1 MLACCAN
8 KDNSVQHTEG
18 LPFLREAL
26 LFLALAGLLMPLLQ
40 RLHIN
45 QVLGFL
51 GAGVIVGPFG
61 LGLWAGEHSWLR
73 YFVFQRP
80 QGIAPLAELGVLFL
94 MFMIGLELSA
104 SRLWALR
111 RWVIGGGGAQ
121 VVLSSLV
128 IATLAWLFG
137 NRVEAA
143 LVLGLVLSLSSTAV
157 VMQLLTE
164 RQALGYPMGQAA
176 FSILMLQDLAVVP
189 IFILVGVLGS
199 SGDGAGW
206 LPLLGLTVLKSVAAV
221 ALIYLLGRRALEPL
235 LRLFLRQRQPEVF
248 MALTLLITL
257 GIAGLTAA
265 AGLSL
270 ALGAFLAGLLLA
282 ETQFRHEVEV
292 VIAPFRSLLMGLFFM
307 SVGMQTDLREA
318 AAAPLWLALS
328 VPGLFIVKAGVASM
342 VLRLGGLPWGR
353 AVEGGLLLGQGGE
366 FAFIV
371 VGQAVASR
379 LLAPDVGQ
387 FMMLVVACS
396 MFATPLAARLGR
408 RYGDWWQRRHP
419 LAAAAAAP
427 VPQAN
432 HVIIVGFGR
441 IGRMLAQIL
450 ESQGIAYVAI
460 DNDPQLVA
468 QLPGQAGHLH
478 FGDAAR
484 GELLH
489 RVSAQHAAAIV
500 LTMDHPASALHAAR
514 AIRHDYPQVQL
525 FARARDEAHAQA
537 LLRAGASFVVPET
550 LESGLQ
556 LSESV
561 LSCLGFPAP
570 AAAQVIQQERQRRIV
585 GMQEKDAVS

>member
-1 MLACCAN
+1 M
-8 KDNSVQHTEG
+8 QHTDA

-40 RLHIN
+40 RLKIN

-51 GAGVIVGPFG
+51 AVGALLGPHG

-73 YFVFQRP
+73 YLVFQRP
-80 QGIAPLAELGVLFL
+80 EGIAPLAELGVLFL
-94 MFMIGLELSA
+94 MFMIGLDLSA
-104 SRLWALR
+104 ARLWSLR
-111 RWVIGGGGAQ
+111 RWVFGGGGAQ
-121 VVLSSLV
+121 VLLSAMAIGS
-128 IATLAWLFG
+128 LAWMFG

-164 RQALGYPMGQAA
+164 RQALGYPLGQAA

-189 IFILVGVLGS
+189 IFILLGVLSAGS
-199 SGDGAGW
+199 DGAGW
-206 LPLLGLTVLKSVAAV
+206 LPMLSLTLAKSLGAV
-221 ALIYLLGRRALEPL
+221 ALIYLLGRRAIGPL
-235 LRLFLRQRQPEVF
+235 LQMFLRQRQPEVF

-282 ETQFRHEVEV
+282 ETEFRHEVEV

-307 SVGMQTDLREA
+307 SVGMQTDLRQA
-318 AAAPLWLALS
+318 AEAPLWLALS
-328 VPGLFIVKAGVASM
+328 VPGLFIIKATVTSL
-342 VLRLGGLPWGR
+342 VLRVGGLPWGR

-408 RYGDWWQRRHP
+408 SFGDWWQGRHP
-419 LAAAAAAP
+419 LPPVRSEAAP
-427 VPQAN
+427 QRD

-450 ESQGIAYVAI
+450 DSQGVAYVAI

-468 QLPGQAGHLH
+468 HLREQAGRLH
-478 FGDAAR
+478 YGDAAR
-484 GELLH
+484 GELLR
-489 RVSAQHAAAIV
+489 RVHAQHAAAIV

-514 AIRHDYPQVQL
+514 AIRRDYPEARL
-525 FARARDEAHAQA
+525 IARARDESHAQA
-537 LLRAGASFVVPET
+537 LMRAGASLVVPET

-556 LSESV
+556 LSEFV
-561 LSCLGFPAP
+561 LHGLGFPAP
-570 AAAQVIQQERQRRIV
+570 AAAQVIQLERERRIGV
-585 GMQEKDAVS
+585 ARQQGAGPD

>member
-1 MLACCAN
+1 M
-8 KDNSVQHTEG
+8 QHTDA

-26 LFLALAGLLMPLLQ
+26 LFLALAGVLMPLLQ

-51 GAGVIVGPFG
+51 AAGVIVGPFG
-61 LGLWAGEHSWLR
+61 LGLWADEHSWLG
-73 YFVFQRP
+73 YLVFQRP

-121 VVLSSLV
+121 VVLSALA
-128 IATLAWLFG
+128 IASLAWSFG
-137 NRVEAA
+137 NRMEAA

-164 RQALGYPMGQAA
+164 RQALGYPMGQAV

-189 IFILVGVLGS
+189 IFILLGVLAG
-199 SGDGAGW
+199 GNGAGW
-206 LPLLGLTVLKSVAAV
+206 LPLLGLTLAKSVAAV

-318 AAAPLWLALS
+318 AGAPFWLLLS
-328 VPGLFIVKAGVASM
+328 VLGLFTVKATVVSM
-342 VLRLGGLPWGR
+342 VLRVGGLPWGR

-371 VGQAVASR
+371 IGQAVASR
-379 LLAPDVGQ
+379 LLATDVGQ
-387 FMMLVVACS
+387 FMMLVVSCS

-419 LAAAAAAP
+419 LAAAADAP
-427 VPQAN
+427 APQAN

-450 ESQGIAYVAI
+450 EGQGVAYVAI

-468 QLPGQAGHLH
+468 QLPDQAGRLH
-478 FGDAAR
+478 YGDAAR

-489 RVSAQHAAAIV
+489 RVSAERAAAIV

-514 AIRHDYPQVQL
+514 AIRRDYPQAQL
-525 FARARDEAHAQA
+525 FARARDEVHALA
-537 LLRAGASFVVPET
+537 LLRAGASLVVPET

-561 LSCLGFPAP
+561 LYSLGFPEA
-570 AAAQVIQQERQRRIV
+570 AAAQVIQQERQRRI
-585 GMQEKDAVS
+585 GAVQDEGAAIK

>member
-1 MLACCAN
+1 M
-8 KDNSVQHTEG
+8 QHTDA

-51 GAGVIVGPFG
+51 AAGVIVGPYG
-61 LGLWAGEHSWLR
+61 LGLWAGDHSWLR
-73 YFVFQRP
+73 YLVFQRP
-80 QGIAPLAELGVLFL
+80 EGIAPLAELGVLFL

-121 VVLSSLV
+121 VVLSALV
-128 IATLAWLFG
+128 IGTLAWLFG
-137 NRVEAA
+137 NRMEAA

-189 IFILVGVLGS
+189 IFILLGVLAG
-199 SGDGAGW
+199 GTGAGW
-206 LPLLGLTVLKSVAAV
+206 LPLLGLTLLKSVAAV

-235 LRLFLRQRQPEVF
+235 LRLFVRQRQPEVF
-248 MALTLLITL
+248 MALTLLLTL

-318 AAAPLWLALS
+318 ANAPLWLALS
-328 VPGLFIVKAGVASM
+328 VFGLFVVKAAVTSL
-342 VLRLGGLPWGR
+342 VLRVGGLPWGR

-408 RYGDWWQRRHP
+408 RYGDWWQARHP
-419 LAAAAAAP
+419 LAVQAAAP
-427 VPQAN
+427 PPRAN
-432 HVIIVGFGR
+432 HVVIVGFGR
-441 IGRMLAQIL
+441 IGRMLAHIL
-450 ESQGIAYVAI
+450 DSQGVAYVAI

-468 QLPGQAGHLH
+468 QLHGQGGRLH

-489 RVSAQHAAAIV
+489 RVSAEHAAAIV

-514 AIRHDYPQVQL
+514 AIRRDYPQIQL
-525 FARARDEAHAQA
+525 FARARDEAHAEA
-537 LLRAGASFVVPET
+537 LLRAGASLVVPET

-556 LSESV
+556 LSQSV
-561 LSCLGFPAP
+561 LYSLGFPETTAADVIRQERKRRIGIAQEESAP
-570 AAAQVIQQERQRRIV
+570 AE
-585 GMQEKDAVS
+585 

>member
-1 MLACCAN
+1 MQATDA
-8 KDNSVQHTEG
+8 

-26 LFLALAGLLMPLLQ
+26 LFLALAGVLIPLLQ

-51 GAGVIVGPFG
+51 AAGVIVGPFG

-73 YFVFQRP
+73 FLVFQRP
-80 QGIAPLAELGVLFL
+80 EGIAPLAELGVLFL
-94 MFMIGLELSA
+94 MFMIGLDLSA

-111 RWVIGGGGAQ
+111 RWVILVGGAQ
-121 VVLSSLV
+121 FVLSALV
-128 IATLAWLFG
+128 IGLLAWLFG
-137 NRVEAA
+137 NRLDAA
-143 LVLGLVLSLSSTAV
+143 LVLGMVLSLSSTAV
-157 VMQLLTE
+157 VMQLLAE
-164 RQALGYPMGQAA
+164 RQALATPLGQAA

-189 IFILVGVLGS
+189 IFILLGVLAG
-199 SGDGAGW
+199 GNGAGW
-206 LPLLGLTVLKSVAAV
+206 LPLLGLTLAKSFAAV
-221 ALIYLLGRRALEPL
+221 ALIYLLGRRTLEPL
-235 LRLFLRQRQPEVF
+235 LRLFLRQRQPDVF
-248 MALTLLITL
+248 MALTLLIAL

-282 ETQFRHEVEV
+282 ETPFRHEVEV

-307 SVGMQTDLREA
+307 SVGMQADLREA
-318 AAAPLWLALS
+318 IAEPLWLALS
-328 VPGLFIVKAGVASM
+328 VAGLFIVKAGVASL

-353 AVEGGLLLGQGGE
+353 AAEGGLLLGQGGE

-379 LLAPDVGQ
+379 LLAPDVGH

-396 MFATPLAARLGR
+396 MFATPMAARFGR
-408 RYGDWWQRRHP
+408 RYGDWWQHRHP
-419 LAAAAAAP
+419 LPALSAVPAP
-427 VPQAN
+427 QSN

-450 ESQGIAYVAI
+450 DGQGVEWVAI
-460 DNDPQLVA
+460 DNDPQLVV
-468 QLPGQAGHLH
+468 QPHRRTGRLH

-484 GELLH
+484 SELLH
-489 RVSAQHAAAIV
+489 RVSAEHAGAIV

-514 AIRHDYPQVQL
+514 AIRRDYPHVRL
-525 FARARDEAHAQA
+525 FARARDEAHAKA
-537 LLRAGASFVVPET
+537 LLRAGASLVVPET

-556 LSESV
+556 LSHSV
-561 LSCLGFPAP
+561 LASLGFPEL
-570 AAAQVIQQERQRRIV
+570 AAAQVIQQERQKRIGAMQDEHV
-585 GMQEKDAVS
+585 GS

>member
-1 MLACCAN
+1 M
-8 KDNSVQHTEG
+8 QHTDA
-18 LPFLREAL
+18 LPFLRETL

-40 RLHIN
+40 RLKIN

-51 GAGVIVGPFG
+51 AVGALLGPHG

-73 YFVFQRP
+73 YLVFQRP

-94 MFMIGLELSA
+94 MFMIGLDLSA
-104 SRLWALR
+104 ARLWSLR
-111 RWVIGGGGAQ
+111 RWVFGGGGAQ
-121 VVLSSLV
+121 VLLSALAIGS
-128 IATLAWLFG
+128 LAWMFG

-164 RQALGYPMGQAA
+164 RQALGYPLGQAA

-189 IFILVGVLGS
+189 IFILLGVLSAGS
-199 SGDGAGW
+199 DGAGW
-206 LPLLGLTVLKSVAAV
+206 LPMLGLTLAKSLGAV
-221 ALIYLLGRRALEPL
+221 ALIYLLGRRAIGPL
-235 LRLFLRQRQPEVF
+235 LQLFLRQRQPEVF

-282 ETQFRHEVEV
+282 ETEFRHEVEV
-292 VIAPFRSLLMGLFFM
+292 VISPFRSLLMGLFFM
-307 SVGMQTDLREA
+307 SVGMQTDLRQA
-318 AAAPLWLALS
+318 ADTPLWLALS
-328 VPGLFIVKAGVASM
+328 VPGLFIIKAVVTSL
-342 VLRLGGLPWGR
+342 VLRVGGLPWGR

-379 LLAPDVGQ
+379 LLAPEVGQ

-408 RYGDWWQRRHP
+408 HFGDWWQGRHP
-419 LAAAAAAP
+419 LPPASGEAAP
-427 VPQAN
+427 QRD

-450 ESQGIAYVAI
+450 DSQGVAYVAI

-468 QLPGQAGHLH
+468 HLREQAGRLH
-478 FGDAAR
+478 YGDAAR
-484 GELLH
+484 GELLR
-489 RVSAQHAAAIV
+489 RVHAQHAAAIV

-514 AIRHDYPQVQL
+514 AIRRDYPEARL
-525 FARARDEAHAQA
+525 FARARDESHALA
-537 LLRAGASFVVPET
+537 LMRAGASLVVPET

-556 LSESV
+556 LSEFV
-561 LSCLGFPAP
+561 LHSLGFPAP
-570 AAAQVIQQERQRRIV
+570 AAAQVIQLERERRI
-585 GMQEKDAVS
+585 GATRRQEAGLD

>member
-1 MLACCAN
+1 M
-8 KDNSVQHTEG
+8 QHTDA
-18 LPFLREAL
+18 LPFLRETL

-40 RLHIN
+40 RLKIN

-51 GAGVIVGPFG
+51 AVGALVGPYG
-61 LGLWAGEHSWLR
+61 LGSWAGEHSWLR
-73 YFVFQRP
+73 YVVFQRP

-104 SRLWALR
+104 QRLWSLR
-111 RWVIGGGGAQ
+111 RWVFGAGSAQ
-121 VVLSSLV
+121 VIFSASAIGL
-128 IATLAWLFG
+128 LAWLFG
-137 NRVEAA
+137 NRGEAA

-164 RQALGYPMGQAA
+164 REAIGYPMGQAA

-189 IFILVGVLGS
+189 IFILLGVLGAGS
-199 SGDGAGW
+199 DGAGW
-206 LPLLGLTVLKSVAAV
+206 LPMLGLTLAKSLGAV
-221 ALIYLLGRRALEPL
+221 ALIYLLGRRAIGPL
-235 LRLFLRQRQPEVF
+235 LQTFLRQRQPEVF

-282 ETQFRHEVEV
+282 ETEFRHEVEV

-307 SVGMQTDLREA
+307 SVGMQTDLRHA
-318 AAAPLWLALS
+318 AEAPLWLALS
-328 VPGLFIVKAGVASM
+328 VPGLFIVKAVVTSV
-342 VLRLGGLPWGR
+342 VLRVGGLPWGR

-379 LLAPDVGQ
+379 LLAGDVGQ
-387 FMMLVVACS
+387 FIMLVVACS

-408 RYGDWWQRRHP
+408 GFGDWWQRRHP
-419 LAAAAAAP
+419 LPPVDEAP
-427 VPQAN
+427 PPQRG

-450 ESQGIAYVAI
+450 ASQGVAYVAI
-460 DNDPQLVA
+460 DNDPQLVG
-468 QLPGQAGHLH
+468 QLRDQAGRLH
-478 FGDAAR
+478 YGDAAR
-484 GELLH
+484 GELLR
-489 RVSAQHAAAIV
+489 RVFAEHAAAIV

-514 AIRHDYPQVQL
+514 AIRRDYPHARL

-537 LLRAGASFVVPET
+537 LMRAGASLVVPET

-556 LSESV
+556 LSQLV
-561 LSCLGFPAP
+561 LHGLGFPEP
-570 AAAQVIQQERQRRIV
+570 AAALVIQRERERRI
-585 GMQEKDAVS
+585 GFTRTDGGAQA

>member
-1 MLACCAN
+1 L
-8 KDNSVQHTEG
+8 QHTDA

-51 GAGVIVGPFG
+51 AAGVIVGPYG
-61 LGLWAGEHSWLR
+61 LGLWAGDHAWLR
-73 YFVFQRP
+73 YLVFQRP
-80 QGIAPLAELGVLFL
+80 EGIAPLAELGVLFL

-121 VVLSSLV
+121 VVLSALA
-128 IATLAWLFG
+128 IGTLAWLFG
-137 NRVEAA
+137 NRMEAA

-189 IFILVGVLGS
+189 IFILLGVLAGGS
-199 SGDGAGW
+199 GAGW
-206 LPLLGLTVLKSVAAV
+206 LPLLGLTLLKSVAAV

-318 AAAPLWLALS
+318 ASAPIWLALS
-328 VPGLFIVKAGVASM
+328 VFGLFIVKAAVTSL
-342 VLRLGGLPWGR
+342 VLRVGGLPWGR

-408 RYGDWWQRRHP
+408 RYGDWWQGRHP
-419 LAAAAAAP
+419 LAAQDAAP
-427 VPQAN
+427 PPRAN
-432 HVIIVGFGR
+432 HVVIVGFGR
-441 IGRMLAQIL
+441 IGRMLAHIL
-450 ESQGIAYVAI
+450 DSQGVAYVAI

-468 QLPGQAGHLH
+468 QLRGEGGRLH

-489 RVSAQHAAAIV
+489 RVSAEHAAAIV

-514 AIRHDYPQVQL
+514 AIRRDYPHIQL
-525 FARARDEAHAQA
+525 FARARDEAHAEA
-537 LLRAGASFVVPET
+537 LLRAGASLVVPET

-556 LSESV
+556 LSQSV
-561 LSCLGFPAP
+561 LYSLGFPETTAAEVIRRERERRIGIAQADNAP
-570 AAAQVIQQERQRRIV
+570 A
-585 GMQEKDAVS
+585 K

>member
-1 MLACCAN
+1 M
-8 KDNSVQHTEG
+8 QHTDA

-40 RLHIN
+40 RLKIN

-51 GAGVIVGPFG
+51 AVGALLGPHG

-73 YFVFQRP
+73 YLVFQRP
-80 QGIAPLAELGVLFL
+80 EGIAPLAELGVLFL

-104 SRLWALR
+104 SRLWSLR
-111 RWVIGGGGAQ
+111 RWVFGGGGAQ
-121 VVLSSLV
+121 VLLSALLIGS
-128 IATLAWLFG
+128 LAWAFG
-137 NRVEAA
+137 NRLEAA

-164 RQALGYPMGQAA
+164 RQALGYPLGQAA
-176 FSILMLQDLAVVP
+176 FSILMMQDLAVVP
-189 IFILVGVLGS
+189 IFILLGLLS
-199 SGDGAGW
+199 AGGEGPGW
-206 LPLLGLTVLKSVAAV
+206 LPMLGLTLAKSLGAV
-221 ALIYLLGRRALEPL
+221 ALIYLLGRRAIGPMLQM
-235 LRLFLRQRQPEVF
+235 FVRQRQPEVF

-282 ETQFRHEVEV
+282 ETEFRHEVEV
-292 VIAPFRSLLMGLFFM
+292 VISPFRSLLMGLFFM
-307 SVGMQTDLREA
+307 SVGMQTDLRQVA
-318 AAAPLWLALS
+318 DSPLWLALA
-328 VPGLFIVKAGVASM
+328 VPGLFFIKAAVVSV
-342 VLRLGGLPWGR
+342 VLRAGGLPWGR

-379 LLAPDVGQ
+379 LLEADVGQ

-408 RYGDWWQRRHP
+408 SFGDWWQRRHP
-419 LAAAAAAP
+419 LAALSQEAAP
-427 VPQAN
+427 QRD

-450 ESQGIAYVAI
+450 ESQGVAYVAI

-468 QLPGQAGHLH
+468 HLRDQAGRLH
-478 FGDAAR
+478 YGDAAR
-484 GELLH
+484 SELLR
-489 RVSAQHAAAIV
+489 RVHAQHAAAIV

-514 AIRHDYPQVQL
+514 AIRRDYPEARL
-525 FARARDEAHAQA
+525 YARARDEQHAQA
-537 LLRAGASFVVPET
+537 LMRAGASLVVPET

-556 LSESV
+556 LSQFV
-561 LSCLGFPAP
+561 LHSLGFPEP
-570 AAAQVIQQERQRRIV
+570 AAAQVIQLERERRI
-585 GMQEKDAVS
+585 GSARGARPGPE